1 MAVIPF
7 IDLLKHE
14 ALPDCRTRAF
24 WFDTRLSVAMP
35 GLMIGVIS
43 ALYILFLI
51 KLVATVLFYAAPA
64 EGVQQVALFIDSDVD
79 DFWRNFND
87 LVLYAACL
95 FIGENVARAALD
107 VAALKP
113 FVMDNAR
120 RFMRAAVGAV
130 ALVAVQFAFRILEKS
145 FDLGVTGASGGL
157 ILFGGLTAA
166 VFASLSL
173 AFAQGAELK
182 KEQDLTV

>member
-14 ALPDCRTRAF
+14 ALPDWRARAF

-51 KLVATVLFYAAPA
+51 KLVATVLFYAAPV
-64 EGVQQVALFIDSDVD
+64 EGARQVALFIDPDVD
-79 DFWRNFND
+79 TFWRTLND

-113 FVMDNAR
+113 FVIDNAR

-130 ALVAVQFAFRILEKS
+130 ALVAAQLGFRLLEQS
-145 FDLGVTGASGGL
+145 AGLGGGGASGGL